1 VRSTRH
7 SRCRT
12 HGGPCAREIGPAAMD
27 DRRAAHN
34 ALVLCLAVQ
43 QPDPFGFLAGPPPPQ
58 HAPPAAAPWQPG
70 GAPRGHVGLEV
81 TKRPPFQVVAV
92 DGLTDTEGRVQ
103 GQPGYANKHVEPGD
117 VLLRIGGET
126 LRDVEQLQRIMPGPP
141 QSILELVLSRTGVK
155 GDEYAVRIQ
164 RSSRQD
170 AGDVGAPRRPSSSD
184 KDKQTGRWHDVAL
197 VSLPCAQ
204 VGLEVDRRWCV
215 ERVVAGSPADIKG
228 GVRVGDVVRQIN
240 GRPCPDQGSASVSP
254 FSGDAGTK
262 VSIELESPSA
272 ARYVVHLVREHAC
285 QLGSDSQCGLPGG
298 TSISLAYLAGRNGA
312 AETLCLAVKVATS
325 GDEVMMEGKGQGPG
339 GSQCSPSAGARRLF
353 ACVLCVRF

>member
-1 VRSTRH
+1 
-7 SRCRT
+7 
-12 HGGPCAREIGPAAMD
+12 M
-27 DRRAAHN
+27 
-34 ALVLCLAVQ
+34 
-43 QPDPFGFLAGPPPPQ
+43 
-58 HAPPAAAPWQPG
+58 
-70 GAPRGHVGLEV
+70 
-81 TKRPPFQVVAV
+81 
-92 DGLTDTEGRVQ
+92 
-103 GQPGYANKHVEPGD
+103 
-117 VLLRIGGET
+117 
-126 LRDVEQLQRIMPGPP
+126 
-141 QSILELVLSRTGVK
+141 
-155 GDEYAVRIQ
+155 
-164 RSSRQD
+164 
-170 AGDVGAPRRPSSSD
+170 
-184 KDKQTGRWHDVAL
+184 
-197 VSLPCAQ
+197 
-204 VGLEVDRRWCV
+204 
-215 ERVVAGSPADIKG
+215 
-228 GVRVGDVVRQIN
+228 VRQIN